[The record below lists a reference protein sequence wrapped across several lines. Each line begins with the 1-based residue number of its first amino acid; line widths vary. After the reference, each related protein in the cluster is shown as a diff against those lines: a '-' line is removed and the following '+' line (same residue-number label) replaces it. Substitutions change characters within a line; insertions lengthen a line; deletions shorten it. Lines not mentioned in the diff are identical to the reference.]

1 MDAAEGSAARLKG
14 QVDDL
19 SRQLNELSSLK
30 ARLTQENFDLQ
41 SQVQE
46 LDSTNAALAK
56 ARSQLQNQND
66 DLRRQLDDESRV
78 RWPPFWL
85 RRWFVFN
92 GFLSL
97 SWRGGEKIQRPH
109 GKSVLL
115 KRDLFCRLQQRQN
128 LQVSLVALQSDY
140 DNLNARLEEEAETS
154 ANLRTQYSKISAEY
168 AALKTRF
175 DKELAARTEELEDTR

>member
-85 RRWFVFN
+85 RRWFIF
-92 GFLSL
+92 
-97 SWRGGEKIQRPH
+97 
-109 GKSVLL
+109 
-115 KRDLFCRLQQRQN
+115 
-128 LQVSLVALQSDY
+128 
-140 DNLNARLEEEAETS
+140 
-154 ANLRTQYSKISAEY
+154 
-168 AALKTRF
+168 
-175 DKELAARTEELEDTR
+175 